1 MVNVIDKI
9 THYLGASGQYIFW
22 AVIALTIITFLI
34 WLIIK
39 IKEYKEYILLVR
51 IYPTHSKLEY
61 LEQKKDKYVERK
73 KIIPYFVSGTYYF
86 DTATGEYKVII
97 KDPKKTEIGV
107 VPFKFFS
114 PIDHKRYKYMLN
126 LLKLSPNDYK
136 PIEVKIDYEK
146 LKEIHNVYD
155 TEATYMALK
164 TIEEI
169 SDRYSKVSK
178 FEKLLPYIA
187 VGIVLI
193 FVLIAVILIMKQQ
206 GKIVEGLQ
214 AVSSSLNEVAKNLL
228 MATK

>member
-1 MVNVIDKI
+1 MANIVEGII
-9 THYLGASGQYIFW
+9 RYLATSGQYIFW
-22 AVIALTIITFLI
+22 TVIILVVITFFI

-39 IKEYKEYILLVR
+39 IREHKEYILLVK

-61 LEQKKDKYVERK
+61 LEQKKDKYIERK

-86 DTATGEYKVII
+86 DPATGEYKVII
-97 KDPKKTEIGV
+97 KDPKKIEIGP

-114 PIDHKRYKYMLN
+114 PIDHKKYKYMLN

-169 SDRYSKVSK
+169 TERFSKVSK
-178 FEKLLPYIA
+178 LEKLLPYIA
-187 VGIVLI
+187 IGIVLI
-193 FVLIAVILIMKQQ
+193 FVLIAIILIMKQQ
-206 GKIVEGLQ
+206 EKIVEGLQ